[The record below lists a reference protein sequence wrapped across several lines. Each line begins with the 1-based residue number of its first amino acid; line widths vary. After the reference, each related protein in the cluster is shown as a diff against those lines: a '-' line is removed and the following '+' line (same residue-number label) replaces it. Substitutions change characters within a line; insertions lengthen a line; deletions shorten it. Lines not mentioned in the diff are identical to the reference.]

1 MSFMPFMWIIWAV
14 FTATL
19 LVLLLYRGTL
29 TRYEEDQIFLDDSSN
44 MQQQEQSAIVRKVQR
59 MQPALRIAIGAT
71 CVMSVAILG
80 IYIWDALKQF

>member
-1 MSFMPFMWIIWAV
+1 MSFMPLMWIIWAV
-14 FTATL
+14 FTAIL

-44 MQQQEQSAIVRKVQR
+44 LQQQEQSAIVNKVAR
-59 MQPALRIAIGAT
+59 MRPFLRIAIGAT

-80 IYIWDALKQF
+80 LYVWDALKQF

>member
-14 FTATL
+14 FTAAL

-44 MQQQEQSAIVRKVQR
+44 LQQQEQTAIVRKVAR
-59 MQPALRIAIGAT
+59 IQPAVRVALGAT
-71 CVMSVAILG
+71 CVMSAAILG
-80 IYIWDALKQF
+80 FYVWDALKQF